1 MSSPRGLANHSLYLA
16 RIQLAAWSA
25 ELEREIIPAATLAQ
39 AFAPAACDHLK
50 RAYGWFLLTLS
61 GHSDTSIAPPRCCS
75 ELPEIATG
83 KALPA
88 EIKEFA
94 QLEQAG
100 WLAELLSFQITA
112 PSQHR
117 PVPGHRGN
125 LDSADIRLPVGCGGY
140 RVCQPVGCAYGAHE
154 QLAGRILE
162 GRMRA
167 SAGRITYPLI

>member
-25 ELEREIIPAATLAQ
+25 ELEREIIPAATLDQ

-61 GHSDTSIAPPRCCS
+61 GHDDTSTAPPRCCS
-75 ELPEIATG
+75 ELPDIATG

-94 QLEQAG
+94 QLEQDG
-100 WLAELLSFQITA
+100 WLADLLSVHITA
-112 PSQHR
+112 PSQPR
-117 PVPGHRGN
+117 PVPGHMGN
-125 LDSADIRLPVGCGGY
+125 LAVRTSGSPSVMVVAGYADQLD
-140 RVCQPVGCAYGAHE
+140 AHM
-154 QLAGRILE
+154 A
-162 GRMRA
+162 RM
-167 SAGRITYPLI
+167 SNSLDEY

>member
-1 MSSPRGLANHSLYLA
+1 LSSPRGLANHSLYLA

-125 LDSADIRLPVGCGGY
+125 LAVQTSGYPSAVEVTGY
-140 RVCQPVGCAYGAHE
+140 ANQLDAHM
-154 QLAGRILE
+154 A
-162 GRMRA
+162 RM
-167 SAGRITYPLI
+167 SNSLDEY